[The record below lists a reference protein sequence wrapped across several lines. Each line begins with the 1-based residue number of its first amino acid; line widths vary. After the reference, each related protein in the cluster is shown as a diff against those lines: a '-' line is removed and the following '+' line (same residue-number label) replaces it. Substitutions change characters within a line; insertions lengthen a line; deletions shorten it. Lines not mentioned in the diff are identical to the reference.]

1 MHLHTPCLGFNNDG
15 NSLQALLTLIKSL
28 KIHDRECAS
37 ATFGSRVDNLV
48 INSRDCQ
55 EASCLVPCLLAS
67 ESSTRFSNSSEVIFF
82 SFLHCPSVMM
92 AS

>member
-1 MHLHTPCLGFNNDG
+1 MRGTQCLSAYNLHDYC
-15 NSLQALLTLIKSL
+15 LLTKAASLISTLLQKYAL
-28 KIHDRECAS
+28 
-37 ATFGSRVDNLV
+37 GSRVDNLV